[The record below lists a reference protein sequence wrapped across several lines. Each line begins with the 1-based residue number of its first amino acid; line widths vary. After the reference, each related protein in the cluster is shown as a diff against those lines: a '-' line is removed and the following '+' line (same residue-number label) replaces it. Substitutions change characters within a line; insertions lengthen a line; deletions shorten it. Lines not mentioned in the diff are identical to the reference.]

1 MGGVD
6 RAIRSAHVLNAAAI
20 DPELDVDLRRG
31 IGSTKA
37 ANRLGRCGPNDLA
50 GPRQRGWPAM
60 MLHHVPMAREA
71 LQVCWLPPADWG
83 VIRSSALMSFRFVH
97 AYRIAA
103 DRP

>member
-1 MGGVD
+1 
-6 RAIRSAHVLNAAAI
+6 
-20 DPELDVDLRRG
+20 
-31 IGSTKA
+31 
-37 ANRLGRCGPNDLA
+37 
-50 GPRQRGWPAM
+50 M